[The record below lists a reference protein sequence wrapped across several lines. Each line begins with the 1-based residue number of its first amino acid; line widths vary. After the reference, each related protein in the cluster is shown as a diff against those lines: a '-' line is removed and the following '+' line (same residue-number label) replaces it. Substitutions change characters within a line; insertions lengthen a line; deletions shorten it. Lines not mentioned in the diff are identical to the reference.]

1 MSEFWST
8 NTFFPLVVIAF
19 GTRFL
24 VVRHAVISFDTYG
37 HLYFIK
43 EIKVQRSG
51 PFGAIA
57 PKIVGA
63 TTFRHPF
70 LWHWL
75 FGILPAPALLRH
87 QKWINATLDALF
99 SLIAYIVVLWM
110 GFSESIAFFTA
121 LLYVFTP
128 MWFSRLSTG
137 PRIECLTPRLSSEL
151 AANLFFITLL
161 FKDVTG
167 DTLFLLTGML
177 LTAFIMLS
185 SKFGFQAMIF
195 LVPLVALISWKPMPL
210 LALLLGGVFSLI
222 VTRGHFLLTVKSQLR
237 HLVWY
242 FKENLQGKMPVS
254 NRNSFAKLL
263 GNLDHQNGVLRKVL
277 AVFSRMIIQN
287 SFTSVLIKMPVLLVA
302 LIIIL
307 EGFFNGNPNVELSVL
322 VPILAAFL
330 VFLLV
335 NWGPLL
341 FLGEAE
347 RYLNHV
353 AFFIVFSCVIA
364 ATDQNLH
371 WLIWLLVCYGLIFWC
386 FECFCLHL
394 LEEKYL
400 NMEVKADQQKVISF
414 LTSIETPQV
423 ILAYPYHGGGG
434 VFKFMLLTI
443 HKVVFCFM
451 QNPKNEEKFNERFA
465 ADYPYVRLDKLDE
478 MADEMGVSVLVADKK
493 SLCQQGHQNWV
504 PSDQWQP
511 VDIDTELLNIYQRV
525 KV

>member
-1 MSEFWST
+1 
-8 NTFFPLVVIAF
+8 
-19 GTRFL
+19 
-24 VVRHAVISFDTYG
+24 
-37 HLYFIK
+37 
-43 EIKVQRSG
+43 
-51 PFGAIA
+51 
-57 PKIVGA
+57 
-63 TTFRHPF
+63 
-70 LWHWL
+70 
-75 FGILPAPALLRH
+75 
-87 QKWINATLDALF
+87 
-99 SLIAYIVVLWM
+99 
-110 GFSESIAFFTA
+110 
-121 LLYVFTP
+121 
-128 MWFSRLSTG
+128 
-137 PRIECLTPRLSSEL
+137 
-151 AANLFFITLL
+151 
-161 FKDVTG
+161 
-167 DTLFLLTGML
+167 
-177 LTAFIMLS
+177 
-185 SKFGFQAMIF
+185 
-195 LVPLVALISWKPMPL
+195 
-210 LALLLGGVFSLI
+210 
-222 VTRGHFLLTVKSQLR
+222 
-237 HLVWY
+237 
-242 FKENLQGKMPVS
+242 
-254 NRNSFAKLL
+254 
-263 GNLDHQNGVLRKVL
+263 
-277 AVFSRMIIQN
+277 
-287 SFTSVLIKMPVLLVA
+287 MPVLLVA

-443 HKVVFCFM
+443 HKVVFCFVP
-451 QNPKNEEKFNERFA
+451 NPMNAEKCTESFA
-465 ADYPYVRLDKLDE
+465 AEYPDVRLGKLDE